1 MLPSYYT
8 CASCQIERGKKCL
21 RKCLADV
28 NDEEEGKVMQEQ
40 IKVVGGSHKIYELV
54 DQNLRCNLIEC
65 SLWKETLDL
74 YRWRKNYFT
83 TNLGASPKFW
93 FSNIRCRDTVAYQ
106 ITQKF
111 EQVVKICSSSSGW
124 KQNYLDGAIS
134 FVWPTE
140 RLYLGV
146 GELEVKNAWKGR
158 RIDNLAELSLLFVKV
173 DAHGWWRE
181 FLSTTHTAL
190 WQRTHLRYGDVT
202 KLLFACYGKNSPS
215 RLEELAM
222 RKVKTDS
229 RITLENLSRQV
240 KMNDDYGFFWPETYQ
255 HDLKNM
261 SQLGQDRLCQ
271 LMAVHK
277 EILEKR

>member
-8 CASCQIERGKKCL
+8 CAACKIERGKECL

-65 SLWKETLDL
+65 SLWKETLNL

-83 TNLGASPKFW
+83 TNLGASPKLW
-93 FSNIRCRDTVAYQ
+93 FSNLKRQDTISYQ

-111 EQVVKICSSSSGW
+111 EQVVKICCSNFSW
-124 KQNYLDGAIS
+124 KQTLFDGAIS
-134 FVWPTE
+134 FVLDVD

-146 GELEVKNAWKGR
+146 GELEVKNAFKFDAFKRR
-158 RIDNLAELSLLFVKV
+158 RINTLAELSLFFDKV
-173 DAHGWWRE
+173 DDVHGWWRE
-181 FLSTTHTAL
+181 VLSTPHIRL
-190 WQRTHLRYGDVT
+190 WRRAHLRYGDVT
-202 KLLFACYGKNSPS
+202 KLLFECYGKNSPS

-240 KMNDDYGFFWPETYQ
+240 KMNDDYG
-255 HDLKNM
+255 
-261 SQLGQDRLCQ
+261 GRRL
-271 LMAVHK
+271 
-277 EILEKR
+277 ISTT